1 MVTIVENTHLRR
13 IVFCL
18 CAIGLALSAM
28 AQDGKPAIDAG
39 DTAWMLVATAM
50 VLLMTP
56 GLALFYGG
64 MVRRKNVL
72 GTMMQSVMAMGVI
85 SIQWVL
91 IGYTLAFGPTVGG
104 FIGGLQYLGLRG
116 VGGEAGPFAATIPH
130 LLFMAFQMMFAIIT
144 PALIFGAVAERMKFK
159 AFLLFLLLWA
169 TLVYDPLAHWVWG
182 PGGWL
187 GKMGALDFAGG
198 LVVHV
203 SAGISALVA
212 AIMLGKRKGYPEHPM
227 PPHNLPLTVL
237 GAGLLWFGWFGFNAG
252 SGLAANGLAA
262 FAFVN
267 TNTAA
272 AAAVL
277 AWAIA
282 EWLHHGKPTVLGAA
296 SGAVAGLVA
305 ITPAAGF
312 VEPWA
317 AILIGLIAGGVCYG
331 AVNVRFKLGYDDSLD
346 AFGVHGIGGM
356 LGALLTGVFAVP
368 LVNGKS
374 GIIAGN
380 LGQFGIQALSVVVSM
395 VFCGVA
401 TFIILKIVDALV
413 GLRIKDGAEADG
425 MDLSE
430 HGESGYNLGDISLGQ
445 GIPGTLVPHA
455 SPANASLLS
464 MEARPEA

>member
-1 MVTIVENTHLRR
+1 
-13 IVFCL
+13 
-18 CAIGLALSAM
+18 M
-28 AQDGKPAIDAG
+28 A
-39 DTAWMLVATAM
+39 
-50 VLLMTP
+50 
-56 GLALFYGG
+56 Y
-64 MVRRKNVL
+64 
-72 GTMMQSVMAMGVI
+72 
-85 SIQWVL
+85 
-91 IGYTLAFGPTVGG
+91 
-104 FIGGLQYLGLRG
+104 
-116 VGGEAGPFAATIPH
+116 
-130 LLFMAFQMMFAIIT
+130 QMMFAIIT

-159 AFLLFLLLWA
+159 AFLLFLILWA

-182 PGGWL
+182 AGGWL
-187 GKMGALDFAGG
+187 GKLGALDFAGG

-212 AIMLGKRKGYPEHPM
+212 ALMLGKRRGYPEHPM

-252 SGLAANGLAA
+252 SALAANGLAA

-267 TNTAA
+267 TNTAT

-277 AWAIA
+277 AWVIA

-317 AILIGLIAGGVCYG
+317 AILIGLISGGICYG
-331 AVNVRFKLGYDDSLD
+331 AVNLRFKLGYDDSLD

-368 LVNGKS
+368 LVNGKA
-374 GIIAGN
+374 GLIAGN
-380 LGQFGIQALSVVVSM
+380 AGQVGVQLLSILVSV
-395 VFCGVA
+395 VFCGLA
-401 TFIILKIVDALV
+401 TFVILKVVDALV
-413 GLRIKDGAEADG
+413 GLRIKDVAEADG

-430 HGESGYNLGDISLGQ
+430 HGESGYNLGDISLGH
-445 GIPGTLVPHA
+445 GVPGALTPHVSPVPHA
-455 SPANASLLS
+455 LFSAD
-464 MEARPEA
+464 ARPEA